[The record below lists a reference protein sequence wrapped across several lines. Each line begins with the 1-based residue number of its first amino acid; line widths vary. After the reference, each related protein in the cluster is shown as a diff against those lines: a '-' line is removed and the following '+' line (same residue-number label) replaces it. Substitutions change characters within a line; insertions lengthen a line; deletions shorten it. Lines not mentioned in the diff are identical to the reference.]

1 MLHPYEPV
9 GEELTR
15 LQERSLPELL
25 LFVGDAER
33 GRKSEALD
41 TIIGRGLEGIY
52 SALEAAV
59 RDNDNADLRNGAME
73 VLVKFG
79 GEAVPRLSRLL
90 TDGDEEIRNFSAVML
105 GDIGSRD
112 AVQVLIASLADP
124 DSNVSHSA
132 AEALGKIGDRSALVP
147 LLELLKGDFWLQYPA
162 ICAIGELRDYRAVPH
177 LLPLLDDE
185 MLRGAVVEALGK
197 VGDQRALDALAGILP
212 AVEKESA
219 RSVACAMV
227 SIIKSLNEEE
237 SYKNRI
243 ELGTQEER
251 LRQLVSASGVER
263 LKSMLREEGDPQSAQ
278 AAAMLLGCMGELSA
292 LSGFFTLLADERN
305 LEVVEN
311 AVLAVGRRAE
321 GELLAA
327 LDHDSAAVRLVAL
340 RALRWLGLSCHPGDL
355 ARLLAQEDE
364 AVQLEVLE
372 MMQSF
377 PDESFLPQLQLLLV
391 KGSDALAQQA
401 ALALA
406 RHRPGP
412 VLDLLGQLVHS
423 PEPQL
428 RRRAA
433 MLLGCLREGGGI
445 ENLRLLSFDDDAM
458 VRAELVRSI
467 GKQRVLQAVPLLC
480 RALCDPEEPVREAAV
495 LAAAELGEPMLVDEL
510 LALLGSGREDLDY
523 CVIRAVGDIGA
534 REAGAFLVEYLS
546 RGVSRQLEYVIVET
560 LGKLAYR
567 EASDLVTRRYLQHAD
582 PDIRRLAVYTLGEL
596 ADQESLKAVEEAVGD
611 PHWSV
616 RIAALRVLGKIGGG
630 RELPLLLQGVNDADA
645 MVRKHAITVLGE
657 LRNPVTV
664 PELVALLDDPE
675 VGKHAFEALVAF
687 GRGGLPWLYRLMKK
701 NYTAELRER
710 VIDVIGKIADGKS
723 VEPLLE
729 LLDDESE
736 IVRLA
741 CIDAMCHCYD
751 TLPLKRL
758 IQVRKED
765 QSAEVR
771 ARAELALKSFAQRE
785 YLG

>member
-1 MLHPYEPV
+1 
-9 GEELTR
+9 
-15 LQERSLPELL
+15 
-25 LFVGDAER
+25 
-33 GRKSEALD
+33 
-41 TIIGRGLEGIY
+41 
-52 SALEAAV
+52 
-59 RDNDNADLRNGAME
+59 
-73 VLVKFG
+73 
-79 GEAVPRLSRLL
+79 
-90 TDGDEEIRNFSAVML
+90 
-105 GDIGSRD
+105 
-112 AVQVLIASLADP
+112 
-124 DSNVSHSA
+124 
-132 AEALGKIGDRSALVP
+132 
-147 LLELLKGDFWLQYPA
+147 
-162 ICAIGELRDYRAVPH
+162 
-177 LLPLLDDE
+177 
-185 MLRGAVVEALGK
+185 
-197 VGDQRALDALAGILP
+197 
-212 AVEKESA
+212 
-219 RSVACAMV
+219 MV

-263 LKSMLREEGDPQSAQ
+263 LKSMLREEGDPQSSQ

-340 RALRWLGLSCHPGDL
+340 RALRWLGLPCQPGDL

-372 MMQSF
+372 MLQSF

-406 RHRPGP
+406 RHRQGP
-412 VLDLLGQLVHS
+412 VLDLFGQLVHS

-445 ENLRLLSFDDDAM
+445 ENLRLLSFDDDVM

-567 EASDLVTRRYLQHAD
+567 EASDLVTRRYLQHVD

-710 VIDVIGKIADGKS
+710 VVDVIGKIADGKS

-729 LLDDESE
+729 LLEDESE

-785 YLG
+785 YLA

>member
-1 MLHPYEPV
+1 M
-9 GEELTR
+9 TR
-15 LQERSLPELL
+15 LQERSLSELL
-25 LFVGDAER
+25 AFVGDGER

-41 TIIGRGLEGIY
+41 IIIGRGLEGIY
-52 SALEAAV
+52 PALEAAV

-79 GEAVPRLSRLL
+79 GEAVPCLSRLL
-90 TDGDEEIRNFSAVML
+90 SDGDEEIRNFSAVML

-112 AVQVLIASLADP
+112 AVKDLIAALTDP

-162 ICAIGELRDYRAVPH
+162 VCAIGELRDYRAVPH
-177 LLPLLDDE
+177 LLPLLGDE

-197 VGDQRALDALAGILP
+197 VGDQRALYALAGILP
-212 AVEKESA
+212 FVEQELA

-227 SIIKSLNEEE
+227 SIINILNELE

-243 ELGTQEER
+243 EVGTREER
-251 LRQLVSASGVER
+251 LLRLVSPRGVER
-263 LKSMLREEGDPQSAQ
+263 LKSMLREQDDLQASQ
-278 AAAMLLGCMGELSA
+278 AAAMLLGWMGELSA
-292 LSGFFTLLADERN
+292 LEGLFTLLADERN
-305 LEVVEN
+305 HEVVEN
-311 AVLAVGRRAE
+311 AVLAIGRRAE

-340 RALRWLGLSCHPGDL
+340 RALRSLGLPCHPGEL
-355 ARLLAQEDE
+355 ARLLAKEDE
-364 AVQLEVLE
+364 QGQLEVLE
-372 MMQSF
+372 TLQSF
-377 PDESFLPQLQLLLV
+377 PDESFLPQLQLLLA
-391 KGSDALAQQA
+391 KGSDALARRA
-401 ALALA
+401 ALAMA
-406 RHRPGP
+406 HHRVGP
-412 VLDLLGQLVHS
+412 VLDLFAKLAHS
-423 PEPQL
+423 PEPQS

-433 MLLGCLREGGGI
+433 MLLGCLDKGGGI
-445 ENLRLLSFDDDAM
+445 ENLRLLSLDDDAE
-458 VRAELVRSI
+458 VRGELARSI

-480 RALCDPEEPVREAAV
+480 RALCDPEELVREAAV

-523 CVIRAVGDIGA
+523 CVIRALGDIGA

-546 RGVSRQLEYVIVET
+546 RGVSRQLEYAIVET

-567 EASDLVTRRYLQHAD
+567 EASDLVTGRYLQHDD

-596 ADQESLKAVEEAVGD
+596 ADRDSLKAVEDAVGD

-630 RELPLLLQGVNDADA
+630 RELPLLLKGVNDADA

-657 LRNPVTV
+657 LRNPVSV
-664 PELVALLDDPE
+664 PELVALLEDPE
-675 VGKHAFEALVAF
+675 VGKDAFEALVAF
-687 GRGGLPWLYRLMKK
+687 GRGGLPWLHRLMKK
-701 NYTAELRER
+701 NDGAELRER

-771 ARAELALKSFAQRE
+771 ARAELALMSFAQRE
-785 YLG
+785 LLG